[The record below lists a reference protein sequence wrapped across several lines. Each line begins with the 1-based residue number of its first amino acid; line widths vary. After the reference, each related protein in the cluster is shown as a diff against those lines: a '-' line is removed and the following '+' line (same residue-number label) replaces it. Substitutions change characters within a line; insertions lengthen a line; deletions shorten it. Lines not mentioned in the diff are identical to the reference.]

1 MVISGATGSA
11 EIQNA
16 VSRIGSKIWEMGL
29 IQATPEPLERSTND
43 RYDHDVFI
51 SHASG
56 DKGDIVRP
64 LATELS
70 QRRVDVWY
78 DEFDIELGDNLR
90 ESIDKGL
97 GNSEYGIVV
106 LSEEFFEKE
115 WAQYELDGLVSRH
128 MEEDKVILPL
138 WYDIDHEYVA
148 RQSPPLSDL
157 LAQTIDT
164 DNIPEVADELCT
176 IIQQE

>member
-1 MVISGATGSA
+1 MGA
-11 EIQNA
+11 I
-16 VSRIGSKIWEMGL
+16 RIRW
-29 IQATPEPLERSTND
+29 
-43 RYDHDVFI
+43 
-51 SHASG
+51 
-56 DKGDIVRP
+56 
-64 LATELS
+64 
-70 QRRVDVWY
+70 
-78 DEFDIELGDNLR
+78 
-90 ESIDKGL
+90 
-97 GNSEYGIVV
+97 
-106 LSEEFFEKE
+106 
-115 WAQYELDGLVSRH
+115 LVSRH